1 MGGFGAGCGPWYDGA
16 TVLGLDAAIHG
27 VVGGWS
33 RVFGTS
39 LDVMCMAIRNN
50 QQVNDAGAQPGS
62 HFGGYSPTM
71 PMARGAVG
79 VNPAAPKFS
88 RPQGQRFAAPENT
101 YGSYDDDYS
110 SYGYDQQAYYGYQQ
124 PGGPGYPGGPGGYG
138 YPPQDPQ
145 PPKKSGKGLT
155 ILAVILLI
163 VGLALLIGA
172 GVIWFTSQQAY
183 QVGID
188 EYEQVADANVTEDAV
203 TGRPVVDFAA
213 LKLLN
218 PEIVG
223 WIQIPGTPINYPV
236 CQHSD
241 NDYYLEHT
249 FLDQYNLAGTVFM
262 DYRSNANLSGWNTV
276 MYGHHLKNGEMFAK
290 VADYSD
296 QAQFNTIQ
304 NIYYVSE
311 DGQVHVLVPLCC
323 MVVNGYD
330 VDSIQFDFADQ
341 ASFEAY
347 VQSLIDRSSARS
359 ATATAAGVSHIY
371 MLSTCSY
378 ANENDRTILV
388 CTDLSAGNGP
398 VIDATQNMADIQA
411 AADQAAGIDNGA
423 PVEG

>member
-1 MGGFGAGCGPWYDGA
+1 
-16 TVLGLDAAIHG
+16 
-27 VVGGWS
+27 
-33 RVFGTS
+33 
-39 LDVMCMAIRNN
+39 MALRNN
-50 QQVNDAGAQPGS
+50 QQVNGSGDYAGS
-62 HFGGYSPTM
+62 HFGGSSPTM
-71 PMARGAVG
+71 PMNRQAVG
-79 VNPAAPKFS
+79 VNPAHPKAQRS
-88 RPQGQRFAAPENT
+88 QGQRFANA
-101 YGSYDDDYS
+101 G
-110 SYGYDQQAYYGYQQ
+110 GYQDSYQDPYQDPYQGEYSYAQQ
-124 PGGPGYPGGPGGYG
+124 PSYGYPGGAGGYGGGYGG
-138 YPPQDPQ
+138 YPPQNPQ
-145 PPKKSGKGLT
+145 PPKKGGKGLT
-155 ILAVILLI
+155 ILAIILLV

-172 GVIWFTSQQAY
+172 GVVWFTSQQAY

-188 EYEQVADANVTEDAV
+188 EYDQVAEANVTEDAV

-213 LKLLN
+213 LKLQN

-290 VADYSD
+290 VADYSNQD
-296 QAQFNTIQ
+296 EFNTIQ

-341 ASFEAY
+341 ASFDAY

-359 ATATAAGVSHIY
+359 ATATAAGVNHTY

-411 AADQAAGIDNGA
+411 AADQAAGIA
-423 PVEG
+423 PDAPAEG